1 MSILEVMVTCHLY
14 QYVIEI
20 EIDSMKNFESQSWI
34 VISKDMNK
42 YVNELPEEAGES
54 IHYEEMVTGTGKP
67 VAAKI
72 KEQPIPTLPSFSTMV
87 VPIDQWKWKDILVVD
102 HVDER
107 SVSFNRGLYLETD
120 GAMEWNIL
128 LLMVRCR

>member
-1 MSILEVMVTCHLY
+1 MPILEVMVTYHLF

-72 KEQPIPTLPSFSTMV
+72 KEQPTPTLPSFSTMV

-107 SVSFNRGLYLETD
+107 SVSFNRGLHLETD

-128 LLMVRCR
+128 LLMERCR